1 MLFKAS
7 PHTYGI
13 RDDQIQFV
21 SIHCLGVN
29 RFEGSSNLRAGSK
42 SFRSANH
49 ARGCAGIWTRK
60 QKFRFFASPLL
71 LTLSQLTETHSII
84 RKLPGNKSTD
94 NAFHAINLSVHESH
108 KKGSGLITQIEC
120 QILSSPF
127 LRIIINKNIRMELRN
142 VSMLS
147 ALSEKMAKIFMSM
160 CLGFLDNQIKDDT

>member
-1 MLFKAS
+1 MS
-7 PHTYGI
+7 SWWSNSI
-13 RDDQIQFV
+13 RFHSLSRRKHV
-21 SIHCLGVN
+21 EES
-29 RFEGSSNLRAGSK
+29 GSFCTGSK
-42 SFRSANH
+42 SSSSSIQLITPGDARAFRFEN
-49 ARGCAGIWTRK
+49 
-60 QKFRFFASPLL
+60 RFFAFLS
-71 LTLSQLTETHSII
+71 TRSQLTETHSII

-147 ALSEKMAKIFMSM
+147 ASLKRWQKYL
-160 CLGFLDNQIKDDT
+160 CLCASVF